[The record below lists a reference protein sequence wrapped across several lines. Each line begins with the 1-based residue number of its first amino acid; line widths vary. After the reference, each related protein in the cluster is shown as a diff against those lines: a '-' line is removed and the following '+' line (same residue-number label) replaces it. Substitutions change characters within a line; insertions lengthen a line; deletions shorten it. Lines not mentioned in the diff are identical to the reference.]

1 MDAWTL
7 LIAAHVIAACYVLA
21 LGPVNIFRRSRDRI
35 HKIIG
40 FTWTGAIVAT
50 CTLSFWIMDD
60 GHFTWLH
67 GLSTFTLITVA
78 LGIVS
83 AVRGNI
89 RAHRGNMI
97 GSYAGTLIAF
107 GFAVAAPGRRLP
119 ALISAEPATVV
130 FAAVLILATVAA
142 FFFTLR
148 RTIRP
153 RRVSAERMQVRG
165 A

>member
-1 MDAWTL
+1 MDAWTA

-21 LGPVNIFRRSRDRI
+21 LGPVNIFRRRRDRI

-40 FTWTGAIVAT
+40 FTWVTAIAT
-50 CTLSFWIMDD
+50 TCILSFWIMDD

-67 GLSTFTLITVA
+67 GLSVFTLVTVS
-78 LGIVS
+78 LGIFS

-89 RAHRGNMI
+89 PAHRGNMI
-97 GSYAGTLIAF
+97 GSYMGTLIAF

-119 ALISAEPATVV
+119 DLISTEPATVA
-130 FAAVLILATVAA
+130 FAAGLLLVTVAA
-142 FFFTLR
+142 FVLTLK
-148 RTIRP
+148 RTVRP
-153 RRVSAERMQVRG
+153 AHASRQPARVRG